1 MKTTGVNMREL
12 EKIDRKL
19 EKIDERID
27 NIDKHLAVY
36 NSQLRFHIK
45 RTEMLEESIEPLKI
59 HLNKTHGILTFIGV
73 VATLITVAVAVI
85 NIKGV

>member
-1 MKTTGVNMREL
+1 MKEL

-45 RTEMLEESIEPLKI
+45 RTDMLEEDMKPLKI
-59 HLNKTHGILTFIGV
+59 HLNKTQGILTFIGV
-73 VATLITVAVAVI
+73 IATVITVVVTLLNA
-85 NIKGV
+85 GVLNGR

>member
-1 MKTTGVNMREL
+1 MKDL
-12 EKIDRKL
+12 DKIDRKL

-45 RTEMLEESIEPLKI
+45 RTDMLEKSMEPLKV

-73 VATLITVAVAVI
+73 IATVITVAVAVI

>member
-1 MKTTGVNMREL
+1 MKEL
-12 EKIDRKL
+12 DKIDTKL

-45 RTEMLEESIEPLKI
+45 RTDMLEKSMEPLKV

-73 VATLITVAVAVI
+73 IATVITVAVAVI